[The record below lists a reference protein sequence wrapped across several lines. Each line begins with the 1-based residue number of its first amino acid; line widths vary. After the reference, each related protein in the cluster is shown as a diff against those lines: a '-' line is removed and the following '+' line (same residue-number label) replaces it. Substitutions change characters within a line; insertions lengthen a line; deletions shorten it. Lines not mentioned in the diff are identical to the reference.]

1 MDQNVI
7 EITGLKKRFDKS
19 GFVLDL
25 PRLTVREGYV
35 TGFIGEN
42 GAGKTTTI
50 KLVMDL
56 LFPDE
61 GEVRVF
67 GREAHAFS
75 EQIKRDLGYIGEQT
89 GFLGQAKLRTLREMV
104 KPFYPNWD
112 DVVFRRYLD
121 RFSLD
126 PGKKFKDLSKGKQK
140 QFALALALSHH
151 PKLLLLDEPTANLD
165 PLVRQEL
172 LDILADEIE
181 QEGVSVFFSTHITS
195 DLDKIADYILFLHG
209 GKLLLEGEKDV
220 LTDSHRIVKGR
231 RELLTGEVERLLCG
245 VEATEFG
252 FRGLAGDPGAVHAL
266 LGDEALYE
274 KPTVEDLF
282 LGYTRRERGEAR

>member
-151 PKLLLLDEPTANLD
+151 PKLLLMDEPTANLD

-172 LDILADEIE
+172 LDPHHLRPRQDRR
-181 QEGVSVFFSTHITS
+181 
-195 DLDKIADYILFLHG
+195 LHP
-209 GKLLLEGEKDV
+209 LPA
-220 LTDSHRIVKGR
+220 R
-231 RELLTGEVERLLCG
+231 RE
-245 VEATEFG
+245 A
-252 FRGLAGDPGAVHAL
+252 AA
-266 LGDEALYE
+266 
-274 KPTVEDLF
+274 
-282 LGYTRRERGEAR
+282 

>member
-7 EITGLKKRFDKS
+7 EITGLQKRFDKS
-19 GFVLDL
+19 CFVLDL
-25 PRLTVREGYV
+25 PRLMVKEGYV

-50 KLVMDL
+50 KLLMDM
-56 LFPDE
+56 LFPDM
-61 GEVRVF
+61 GEVKVF
-67 GREAHAFS
+67 GLDAHAGA

-89 GFLGQAKLRTLREMV
+89 GFLGQAKLKTLREMI
-104 KPFYPNWD
+104 KPFYPSWD
-112 DVVFRRYLD
+112 EAVFRRYLD

-126 PGKKFKDLSKGKQK
+126 PNKKFKDLSKGKQK

-151 PKLLLLDEPTANLD
+151 PKLLLMDEPTANLD

-209 GKLLLEGEKDV
+209 GRLLLEGDKDS
-220 LTDSHRIVKGR
+220 LTDGHRVVKAR
-231 RELLTGEVERLLCG
+231 RELLTSEVEGLLCG
-245 VEATEFG
+245 VEASEFG
-252 FRGLAGDPGAVHAL
+252 FRGLARDPGAVHAL

-282 LGYTRRERGEAR
+282 LGYTRRERREAR